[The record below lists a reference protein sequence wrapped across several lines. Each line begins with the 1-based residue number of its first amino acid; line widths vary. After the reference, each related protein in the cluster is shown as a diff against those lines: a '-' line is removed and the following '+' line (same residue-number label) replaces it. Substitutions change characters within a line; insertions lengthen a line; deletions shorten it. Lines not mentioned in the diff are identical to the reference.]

1 MTKSLSKAEI
11 FDQAKALTTGD
22 RMKAYGNVKDNF
34 QRTADLWNAY
44 FQGRNM
50 SEQPIELFE
59 VGILN
64 QLQKISRLAHD
75 PTNPDSHVD
84 NVGFGGIAGE
94 LALKV
99 ESK

>member
-1 MTKSLSKAEI
+1 MTKSLSKTEK
-11 FDQAKALTTGD
+11 FDQAKAVPTGD
-22 RMKAYGNVKDNF
+22 RMKAYASVDENF

-44 FQGRNM
+44 LQGWDM
-50 SEQPIELFE
+50 SKQPIELFE
-59 VGILN
+59 VGIFN

-84 NVGFGGIAGE
+84 NVGFGGITGE

-99 ESK
+99 NKK

>member
-1 MTKSLSKAEI
+1 
-11 FDQAKALTTGD
+11 
-22 RMKAYGNVKDNF
+22 
-34 QRTADLWNAY
+34 
-44 FQGRNM
+44 M

-94 LALKV
+94 LALKGK
-99 ESK
+99 SK

>member
-22 RMKAYGNVKDNF
+22 RMKAYGSVDENF

-94 LALKV
+94 LALKGN
-99 ESK
+99 SK